1 MIYYSYH
8 LLFAGGK
15 METTM
20 QLPAV
25 DAEGYVIDPQDW
37 SEALAQE
44 FARQENIQLTEDHWE
59 VIRFM
64 REYFDEHQVIPDARH
79 VMKYLATRLGKASRN
94 MLFELFPYGYVKQAC
109 RIAGMKRP
117 RAWST
122 G

>member
-1 MIYYSYH
+1 
-8 LLFAGGK
+8 

-79 VMKYLATRLGKASRN
+79 VMKHLATRLGTASRN

>member
-1 MIYYSYH
+1 
-8 LLFAGGK
+8 

-20 QLPAV
+20 QLPEV

-44 FARQENIQLTEDHWE
+44 FARQENIQLTENHWE

-79 VMKYLATRLGKASRN
+79 VMKHLATGLGTASRN